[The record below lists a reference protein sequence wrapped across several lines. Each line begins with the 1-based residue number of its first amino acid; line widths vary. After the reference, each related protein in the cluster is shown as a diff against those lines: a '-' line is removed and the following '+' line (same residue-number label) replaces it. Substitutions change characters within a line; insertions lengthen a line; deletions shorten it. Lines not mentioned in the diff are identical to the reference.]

1 MRGPLRDAINS
12 IHAKGHHNLYIDGGN
27 TIQSFLGQDLIDE
40 MIITRFPFL
49 LGGGAPL
56 FRDLMSPLQFVH
68 VKTEVFVKTLVCTTY
83 VRNR

>member
-1 MRGPLRDAINS
+1 MLSSTLCLEEIPSKCKGKVEVMRGPLRDAVNS

-56 FRDLMSPLQFVH
+56 F
-68 VKTEVFVKTLVCTTY
+68 
-83 VRNR
+83 